1 MLEVK
6 QEPEDTEQLEDQ
18 STILSNRRRFLFEHG
33 FEKQNDIDYIA
44 PQRKGESLE
53 SPMDLFIKPNIEL
66 TKDIYGASIKSNY
79 ILKYVFA
86 NKIPRSEIYP
96 LLEEMDLRKQS

>member
-1 MLEVK
+1 
-6 QEPEDTEQLEDQ
+6 
-18 STILSNRRRFLFEHG
+18 
-33 FEKQNDIDYIA
+33 
-44 PQRKGESLE
+44 
-53 SPMDLFIKPNIEL
+53 MDLFIKPNIEL